1 MRSLQDYRNIY
12 REIAQSLGYRG
23 DSVELLVQLLANATY
38 IEEVENITYMQEACS
53 SDKVS
58 SFQALPR
65 DCNFEQ
71 L

>member
-38 IEEVENITYMQEACS
+38 IEEVENITYRKLS
-53 SDKVS
+53 
-58 SFQALPR
+58 LHR
-65 DCNFEQ
+65 T
-71 L
+71 